1 MFKFPGLQSF
11 RHHIAS
17 HRLSRHLKQEP
28 KKVIVSASKRR
39 ALLHCLP
46 HILPI
51 LASVTVLAL
60 NFHGKYLGA
69 DFDVLFDSET
79 LTLMGLQIIA
89 KIHEVFIVASL
100 SLIVFHVIR
109 HELLYGIG
117 LPLGLIGSGFNFGSF
132 DFFLKKEFWGAL
144 HSWRTTGHRRRKA
157 AVVFLLC
164 AAGFVAALAGP
175 SSATLIVPT
184 SQTWPT
190 GSTDFYLPGSP
201 EDVWPSDVSKDA
213 AVSQQFCSNGTSST
227 LAICP
232 AGGFLS
238 IREHWGRAN
247 FTDFLDADVPP
258 YSRQLSGSRFFW
270 PVHSPSS
277 PVPPL
282 YALGGARSMSDYSPG
297 GQTFLVQPHAAAA
310 TVLQQIATQWW
321 QALKSRWNIS
331 DSQIDDRKVSARIP
345 AAITVV
351 RCSEPQNL
359 STTDKS
365 VQFPVISGRF
375 DYING
380 TNFIVDTLNDSAVD
394 HLRFQWVHLPDNFG
408 AASIGGVFESAW
420 TQDKSSR
427 VVLGCTAQAG
437 WVPAVIQTDE
447 YSFWTGWYPWG
458 IDFGAR
464 TPAWTQIPSNQPQ
477 SLTNGRVAMDDNWL
491 KLLTPSAPLVQA
503 NQHGWMP
510 STLESVI
517 DASALAEGLSGQQ
530 GLSLTEAWVNDGQ
543 SGISRAVLLEVIISS
558 ILVDGLSRIGLYK
571 IFDTEGQESRWSL
584 SAFDPLPD
592 FAKRILAGRNAL
604 RKPTQPSTQSTLHV
618 KMEITGFALRASLAG
633 FLSMAVLSAHIL
645 MAIGHIGCVFLFR
658 ESSTGWES
666 ISELIAL
673 TQNSR
678 PAYFVL
684 ENTAAGIE
692 RGRTYGRVANIRV
705 KPTLHESI
713 TDHVELV
720 FQDATGKSDSLQI
733 SCPKCDRRK
742 PQEESSAVVDE
753 LAREEELEMEMQD
766 HGPET
771 ETDITHLRLGGRWPS
786 TWPRTGVD
794 PLPLHQSALR
804 PASTT
809 QRARSLVSR
818 SRSGS
823 NESLILQT
831 GMESTQSD
839 LVLVD
844 QKYG

>member
-1 MFKFPGLQSF
+1 MLKISGLQSI
-11 RHHIAS
+11 RYRIAP
-17 HRLSRHLKQEP
+17 HNLSRDFEQEP
-28 KKVIVSASKRR
+28 KKIIVSASKRR

-51 LASVTVLAL
+51 LASITILAL
-60 NFHGKYLGA
+60 NFHGKYVGA
-69 DFDVLFDSET
+69 DFDALFDSET

-89 KIHEVFIVASL
+89 KIHEVLIVASL

-132 DFFLKKEFWGAL
+132 DFFFKKEFWGAL
-144 HSWRTTGHRRRKA
+144 HSWRTTGHKSRRA
-157 AVVFLLC
+157 AVILLLC

-184 SQTWPT
+184 SQNWPT
-190 GSTDFYLPGSP
+190 GSTDFYLPGSSD
-201 EDVWPSDVSKDA
+201 DVWPSDVSKDA
-213 AVSQQFCSNGTSST
+213 DASQDFCSNETSST

-232 AGGFLS
+232 AGGFMS

-247 FTDFLDADVPP
+247 FTNFRDADVPQ
-258 YSRQLSGSRFFW
+258 YSRKLSGSRFFW
-270 PVHSPSS
+270 PIYSQSS

-282 YALGGARSMSDYSPG
+282 YALGDARVVSDYRPG
-297 GQTFLVQPHAAAA
+297 VETFLVQPHAAAA
-310 TVLQQIATQWW
+310 TVLQRIATQWW
-321 QALKSRWNIS
+321 EALQSRWNIS
-331 DSQIDDRKVSARIP
+331 DSQIDDRKVSAKVP
-345 AAITVV
+345 TAITTI

-365 VQFPVISGRF
+365 VQFPVLSGRF

-380 TNFIVDTLNDSAVD
+380 TNFIVDNLSDSAVD
-394 HLRFQWVHLPDNFG
+394 HIRFQWVHLPDNFG
-408 AASIGGVFESAW
+408 AVSIGGVFESAW

-427 VVLGCTAQAG
+427 VVIGCSAQAG

-458 IDFGAR
+458 IKFGER

-477 SLTNGRVAMDDNWL
+477 SPTNGRVAMDDTWL
-491 KLLTPSAPLVQA
+491 ELLTPSAPFVQPS
-503 NQHGWMP
+503 QHDWVP

-517 DASALAEGLSGQQ
+517 DASALSEGLSNEQ
-530 GLSLTEAWVNDGQ
+530 GLTFTQAWLNDGQ
-543 SGISRAVLLEVIISS
+543 SGISRTVFLEVIISS
-558 ILVDGLSRIGLYK
+558 ILVDGLSRVGLYK
-571 IFDTEGQESRWSL
+571 VFDTQGQEPRWSL

-618 KMEITGFALRASLAG
+618 KMEISGFALRASLAG
-633 FLSMAVLSAHIL
+633 FLSMAILSAHVL
-645 MAIGHIGCVFLFR
+645 MAIGHIGCVFFFR

-678 PAYFVL
+678 PAYSVL
-684 ENTAAGIE
+684 ENTAAGI
-692 RGRTYGRVANIRV
+692 RSGQTYGRIANIRV
-705 KPTLHESI
+705 KPTLDDSI

-720 FQDATGKSDSLQI
+720 FQDTTGKGDSLRYL
-733 SCPKCDRRK
+733 CPKCDK
-742 PQEESSAVVDE
+742 NQPQVEAPEILDE
-753 LAREEELEMEMQD
+753 NTSEGGLEIEAQG
-766 HGPET
+766 HSPET
-771 ETDITHLRLGGRWPS
+771 EIDIPRLRPGARGPS
-786 TWPRTGVD
+786 TWPRTKAD
-794 PLPLHQSALR
+794 PLPFDQMILR
-804 PASTT
+804 PASTAQT
-809 QRARSLVSR
+809 SSSVILR

-823 NESLILQT
+823 SESLINQADIP
-831 GMESTQSD
+831 STQSD

-844 QKYG
+844 HKYG